1 MCYIYGASHLR
12 RANYPHHVGPITCR
26 KTESRWWW
34 WRCSINHHGKH
45 HRDRRCAREQ
55 PCPTPLGVSHS
66 TVQHACSFQWRGQ
79 SCSVLFC
86 KRSVLFDSLF
96 CSVLDFTDVAS
107 KVWCSDLCV
116 VCCGCGACGSLL
128 LNQNCFFVCLILP
141 IYQFPCAS
149 PLSPVI
155 IKSD

>member
-86 KRSVLFDSLF
+86 SVNVLFCSTLCSVLFLISLTSLRR
-96 CSVLDFTDVAS
+96 CGVLTC
-107 KVWCSDLCV
+107 VWCVVGVVPVDLC
-116 VCCGCGACGSLL
+116 
-128 LNQNCFFVCLILP
+128 F
-141 IYQFPCAS
+141 
-149 PLSPVI
+149 
-155 IKSD
+155 